1 MGGWFLSEGWWI
13 VGFPS

>member
-13 VGFPS
+13 VGFPI

>member
-1 MGGWFLSEGWWI
+1 MGGWFLSEGCWI